1 MEHQARMG
9 AASRIFAVVLL
20 CAASGSLALAAND
33 RISSFERGRLSAV
46 PLNDREES
54 WALAPEGMTHGR
66 VRIYQ
71 ARCSAPAGQ
80 AQASEESSS
89 SQKTH
94 RKPGQNTRHTT
105 VAEEEA
111 LSPELAKAEA
121 LIQGKNYAEAE
132 PLLRKAVE
140 TDPNNYVAWFDL
152 GFVENALGK
161 TDDSIAAYRKSV
173 SAKPD
178 VFESNLNL
186 GLQLAKAGQTDAEQF
201 LRAATQL
208 KPTSHVAE
216 GKARA
221 WISLAHVIEAKQPD
235 AAVAAYRQAAL
246 LQPKDPEP
254 HLAAGLLLEKQNQF
268 SEAESEYKQA
278 LAIDPASSD
287 AITGLAN
294 IYMRGRHFPEAA
306 AELRKLV
313 ALHPE
318 LTAAHVQLGRVL
330 AADSKPDDAI
340 AELETAAKLAPADV
354 SVQRDLADLYT
365 TAGKNEKA
373 EAEYRA
379 LLSAHPDDAQ
389 LHHELGIAL
398 LRQKKFGDAQ
408 QEFMTA
414 VKLKPDLGAAYV
426 DLAFAA
432 SANKDYALTLKALD
446 ARSKLLPEIPITY
459 FLRASAYDHL
469 RDVKKAVA
477 NYHLFLEVAHG
488 KYPDQEWQAK
498 HRLIAL
504 EPKK

>member
-1 MEHQARMG
+1 MG
-9 AASRIFAVVLL
+9 GRNRNVVVGQLWVSFVSLSVLCGYALGFAVHSQPLL
-20 CAASGSLALAAND
+20 DTASQSQ
-33 RISSFERGRLSAV
+33 
-46 PLNDREES
+46 
-54 WALAPEGMTHGR
+54 AP
-66 VRIYQ
+66 Q
-71 ARCSAPAGQ
+71 D
-80 AQASEESSS
+80 SSS
-89 SQKTH
+89 SQQH
-94 RKPGQNTRHTT
+94 RKPGQTTRHAT
-105 VAEEEA
+105 VSEAEA
-111 LSPELAKAEA
+111 PSAELTKAEA

-132 PLLRKAVE
+132 PLLRKSVE
-140 TDPNNYVAWFDL
+140 TDTSNYVAWFDL

-186 GLQLAKAGQTDAEQF
+186 GLQLAKAGQPDAEQF

-221 WISLAHVIEAKQPD
+221 WLSLAHVLEPTKPD
-235 AAVAAYRQAAL
+235 EAVAAYRQAAT

-268 SEAESEYKQA
+268 SDAESEYKQA
-278 LAIDPASSD
+278 LALEPGSSD

-294 IYMRGRHFPEAA
+294 IYMRGRRFPEAA

-313 ALHPE
+313 AAHPE
-318 LTAAHVQLGRVL
+318 LVAAHVQLGRVL
-330 AADSKPDDAI
+330 AADSKPEDAI
-340 AELETAAKLAPADV
+340 AELETAAKLAPSDV
-354 SVQRDLADLYT
+354 SVQRDLAELYT
-365 TAGKNEKA
+365 TAGKPEKA

-379 LLSAHPDDAQ
+379 LLSAHSDDAE
-389 LHHELGIAL
+389 LHRELGQAL
-398 LRQKKFGDAQ
+398 LRQKKFPDAQ
-408 QEFMTA
+408 KEFLTA
-414 VKLKPDLGAAYV
+414 VKLKPDLGPAYG

-432 SANKDYALTLKALD
+432 SENKDYALTLKALD
-446 ARSKLLPEIPITY
+446 ARSKLLNEIPITY
-459 FLRASAYDHL
+459 FLRATAYDHL
-469 RDVKKAVA
+469 RDVKQAVA
-477 NYHLFLEVAHG
+477 NYHLFLEGAHG